1 MTNSFLS
8 ENSFQPQ
15 ASPVDTYIRPS
26 QVAPTTGFDQLVNAL
41 VTVSPGLNA
50 YFESK
55 VKQEIKNEQTKGT
68 KIAIE
73 QATDGFKNITQSIRK
88 KDGDAAARQLIGGS
102 IFAQNAYQKTKAQ
115 ILGNTVKS
123 KLTNSYATTSINN
136 QPLTAYTF
144 ESPEFQGWLKQQ
156 RTTVIDQLGDVNAT
170 YVNEHF
176 LPELA
181 EATGSITSHHIKQH
195 KEYKF
200 EELKSLT
207 TPLVNQVIASDE
219 TSAGTLIQGWE
230 LSLKQLG
237 IQGTDLQAVNK
248 MIVESLADQAEAIA
262 LTEGGT
268 LEDATDILDKA
279 KLFKYGPGGALDLSQ
294 HPDFI
299 DESTRIKKAIND
311 FEWKNSQREIAIEK
325 RKKGKD
331 VDTVL
336 KGYGKLLEAA
346 ENTQDPTEK
355 KKLLEQAA
363 NSLENLTTTY
373 PDLAPK
379 INNIVTNLDG
389 DTQDRY
395 AELLGRIKT
404 SGFDSKADA
413 QFAALQWLQDERTP
427 DTPQNTKLYD
437 NLIRAIDDVEDGQYV
452 YASKLLTEL
461 KGQIKGELSNS
472 PEAIYID
479 SGLLKGPAAS
489 EKNRLF
495 NEAADDFYDWIDKF
509 KEDKG
514 KAPSKTEQRE
524 YFTDTL
530 RKKTLDAAKK
540 WKPKTVLES
549 GVEGSKDPNKDLQG
563 SANDAKDPNKDLQ
576 GSAVTE
582 SSKPVVKTDNQE
594 QKQTRS
600 GLDFLIGNYYRPQII
615 NVSTLENMLESGFV
629 TSDKGGRFIDKAG
642 NYYQLEKGSV
652 MPSMMTDT
660 DDSEYEVEQGDTLT
674 NLAEQFSTTVKE
686 IMDANNL
693 TDADFLQ
700 IGQKLMI
707 PINTIGDA
715 LVPESDLQNPS
726 VLDEI
731 DITKPFKYNSL
742 YRLAEEVGFTSEQA
756 TIMAAIALA
765 ESGGDAQIDTVKSGL
780 DPQKKNEFSL
790 GLWQI
795 NMIKEY
801 APERLLDFKIESEQ
815 ELYNPAVNARAAK
828 IMFDQQ
834 GFEAWGA
841 YTDGSYKK
849 FLPKTN

>member
-1 MTNSFLS
+1 MTNSY
-8 ENSFQPQ
+8 QPQ
-15 ASPVDTYIRPS
+15 ARPVNTFVQPS
-26 QVAPTTGFDQLVNAL
+26 VVAPSSGVDDLLKILQSVN
-41 VTVSPGLNA
+41 PGLNK
-50 YFESK
+50 FLDNR
-55 VKQEIKNEQTKGT
+55 INT
-68 KIAIE
+68 AIE
-73 QATDGFKNITQSIRK
+73 EEEEEGMELAIEHAAKDFKDYTKSIKK
-88 KDGDAAARQLIGGS
+88 KDGEEAARQLIGGS
-102 IFAQNAYQKTKAQ
+102 IFANRAYQKTKVD
-115 ILGNTVKS
+115 ILGNNLKS
-123 KLTNSYATTSINN
+123 KIENSYTTTRIND
-136 QPLTAYTF
+136 QPLSAYSF
-144 ESPEFQGWLKQQ
+144 ESVEFQGWLEEQ
-156 RTTVIDQLGDVNAT
+156 RTAVVEQLEDINPT
-170 YVNEHF
+170 YVRKYF
-176 LPELA
+176 LPKLA
-181 EATGSITSHHIKQH
+181 DSTGNITSHHIQQH

-207 TPLVNQVIASDE
+207 TPLVRQVIANDE

-237 IQGTDLQAVNK
+237 IQGKDLQAVNK
-248 MIVESLADQAEAIA
+248 MIVESLADQAEAIG

-279 KLFKYGPGGALDLSQ
+279 KLFRYGPGGSLDLSQ

-325 RKKGKD
+325 RKKDKD

-363 NSLENLTTTY
+363 NSLEDLTTTY

-413 QFAALQWLQDERTP
+413 QFEALKWLQDERTP
-427 DTPQNTKLYD
+427 DTPQNTNLYD
-437 NLIRAIDDVEDGQYV
+437 NLMRAIDDVEDGQYV
-452 YASKLLTEL
+452 YASKLLTDL
-461 KGQIKGELSNS
+461 KGQIKDELSNS
-472 PEAIYID
+472 PEAIFTN
-479 SGLLKGPAAS
+479 SGFLKGPAAS
-489 EKNRLF
+489 KKNELF
-495 NEAADDFYDWIDKF
+495 NEASDDFYDWIDKY

-524 YFTDTL
+524 YYTDNL
-530 RKKTLDAAKK
+530 RKKTLDAAKG
-540 WKPKTVLES
+540 WKPKSVFTS
-549 GVEGSKDPNKDLQG
+549 GVEGSKDPNEDLQG
-563 SANDAKDPNKDLQ
+563 SADDAKDPNEDLQ
-576 GSAVTE
+576 NSVVTE

-693 TDADFLQ
+693 TDEDFIQ
-700 IGQKLMI
+700 IGQKLMM

-715 LVPESDLQNPS
+715 LVSESDLQNPS

-742 YRLAEEVGFTSEQA
+742 YRLAEEVGFTPEQA

-765 ESGGDAQIDTVKSGL
+765 ESGGNAQIDTVQSGL
-780 DPQKKNEFSL
+780 DPEKKNEFSL

-795 NMIKEY
+795 NMIKDF
-801 APERLLDFKIESEQ
+801 ASERRKAFKIQSDQ

-828 IMFDQQ
+828 IMFDKQ